1 MFTALCC
8 IAFFLYEG
16 CKATGVKDD
25 TEFIIAIIFIA
36 VSAIVWSCL
45 YYKWEQDAKKNFT

>member
-1 MFTALCC
+1 MEQKSC
-8 IAFFLYEG
+8 IYCG
-16 CKATGVKDD
+16 GVMIV
-25 TEFIIAIIFIA
+25 FVA